1 MAFWE
6 FLIQK
11 EGDRAWLPLESPDV
25 EILEGRY
32 RVVARTSWVN
42 APVEILITY
51 EDLDEQPPK
60 RRVQRRTGKTNG
72 EGLIVVL
79 PYVAMQPGRWEL
91 RCSGDLMAEL
101 MDQGWRHAVQV
112 QVLPQ
117 DADVPEDW
125 ESDWHGRFDGS
136 ATDKAGESLIEA
148 SADESVTELAEPAP
162 GLSTSRSTP
171 NAAPEPVIVP
181 HLADEPLTAAEVQAA
196 IAAIE
201 ADVEAG
207 SDTTQTAVHEA
218 IAQTEEATAALP
230 RAIYTAR
237 PEELRL
243 TLDCD
248 RFTARPEEAVTLT
261 GNVALNIDADGLAT
275 LPTDLPAHLPPVALH
290 IMVRDPQTGE
300 IVVDVRRSLTSRQ
313 LPCPVS
319 CSITLPPVS
328 TSLLVGE
335 LALIHLADNDSTP
348 IISHSFAILAE
359 LDQLLEAIANQA
371 EQAAS
376 LDAAD
381 AAHQAS
387 LQVDET
393 FLNLTLSPP
402 PEGKLQ
408 VATNQVL
415 PPQLYRPKSNPD
427 APRVLQLP
435 TMLQAPVPPFAF
447 SPFTA
452 APEPPSADS
461 SGETSTPDAPAA
473 APNWDATPERVP
485 AGDAAA
491 QAKPVDEAAPDA
503 VTADTATADTATA
516 DTATADEADATS
528 TWAVFR
534 NWYQSVNPADSI
546 EQGPEGQAHSAPQP
560 LIAQPLPT
568 ARRPAPLEVPP
579 SPADQAFQSLKLSD
593 RFLARLNDMAV
604 DRELKRSLLSR
615 PEATDWPAPQ
625 PAPSEPSAL
634 VKAAVL
640 EDEAPPS
647 LPESLRYVPPEIVL
661 DDEAPLP
668 TRYINLFRL
677 QERSLDPV
685 PTLLPADSPIP
696 MPSLELPRAEMVAG
710 DRIEVGARIPY
721 SPSPMAVKFWLQD
734 CQSRRVVDGPRWLMN
749 LTPNAYGDLEGWATI
764 TVPYGCLDVEF
775 GAIAVEVP
783 SQRESHKVSQERKII
798 PADLPSLSLGDL
810 GI

>member
-42 APVEILITY
+42 APVEILITH

-60 RRVQRRTGKTNG
+60 RRVQRRTGRTNG

-79 PYVAMQPGRWEL
+79 PYVALQPGRWEL

-101 MDQGWRHAVQV
+101 MDQSWRHAVQV
-112 QVLPQ
+112 QVLSQ

-125 ESDWHGRFDGS
+125 ESDWHGRFDES
-136 ATDKAGESLIEA
+136 ATEKAGESWVEA
-148 SADESVTELAEPAP
+148 SVEESAAELAEPAVAMSSP
-162 GLSTSRSTP
+162 DEE
-171 NAAPEPVIVP
+171 PEPVAAP
-181 HLADEPLTAAEVQAA
+181 HLADEPLTPAEVQAA

-201 ADVEAG
+201 AEVETG
-207 SDTTQTAVHEA
+207 SGAAQTDAHEGM
-218 IAQTEEATAALP
+218 AQTEDAPEALP
-230 RAIYTAR
+230 RAVYTAR
-237 PEELRL
+237 PEDLHL

-261 GNVALNIDADGLAT
+261 GAVALSLDAVGAAT

-290 IMVRDPQTGE
+290 IQVRDPQTGE
-300 IVVDVRRSLTSRQ
+300 VVVDVRRSLTSRQ

-328 TSLLVGE
+328 TSLLMGE
-335 LALIHLADNDSTP
+335 LALIHLADDEPTP
-348 IISHSFAILAE
+348 IVSHSFVILAE

-376 LDAAD
+376 FDAAE
-381 AAHQAS
+381 AAHQAT

-402 PEGKLQ
+402 PESKLQ
-408 VATNQVL
+408 AATNQVL

-435 TMLQAPVPPFAF
+435 TMPKGPVPPLAF
-447 SPFTA
+447 SPLA
-452 APEPPSADS
+452 AVPALPLADS
-461 SGETSTPDAPAA
+461 SGEPFPPDALAVAPNEDSSTEA
-473 APNWDATPERVP
+473 APSGA
-485 AGDAAA
+485 AAAA
-491 QAKPVDEAAPDA
+491 QANPVDEPA
-503 VTADTATADTATA
+503 TDTATADA
-516 DTATADEADATS
+516 ATADEADPNS
-528 TWAVFR
+528 TWTVFR
-534 NWYQSVNPADSI
+534 NWYQSVNPADSADSESEGY
-546 EQGPEGQAHSAPQP
+546 EQPAPQP
-560 LIAQPLPT
+560 LIAQPLHT
-568 ARRPAPLEVPP
+568 ARCSAPLEVPP

-604 DRELKRSLLSR
+604 DRELKRALLSR
-615 PEATDWPAPQ
+615 PDDASAQ
-625 PAPSEPSAL
+625 PATQPSSAASEPSAL
-634 VKAAVL
+634 VKVAVL

-685 PTLLPADSPIP
+685 PTLLPADAPIP
-696 MPSLELPRAEMVAG
+696 TPSLELPKAEMVAG

-798 PADLPSLSLGDL
+798 PADLPSLSLGEL